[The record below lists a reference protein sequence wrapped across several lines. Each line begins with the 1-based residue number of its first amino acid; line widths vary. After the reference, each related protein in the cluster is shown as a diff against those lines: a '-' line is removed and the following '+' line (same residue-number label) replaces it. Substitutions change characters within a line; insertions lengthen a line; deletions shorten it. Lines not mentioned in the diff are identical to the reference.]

1 MAPEGAVAHGLG
13 WRHREGTRVDRM
25 YEPDQGY
32 TRADRT
38 GVTTAARPDA
48 APRGPMLKFTVGGL
62 SCALPLADVQEI
74 TAMVWITP
82 LPGAAPNLLGVI
94 DCHGTPCPVVD
105 VRHLLNL
112 PAVPIEPEHHLVV
125 LRLGAE
131 LLAIPCDRA
140 ETVLWASV
148 RPVAGAGASG
158 QVIQG
163 LIQGG
168 DSVTLVL
175 DSAHLLKGSPIG
187 ETKLERLARGRP
199 VEGMRN
205 GSR

>member
-1 MAPEGAVAHGLG
+1 
-13 WRHREGTRVDRM
+13 
-25 YEPDQGY
+25 
-32 TRADRT
+32 
-38 GVTTAARPDA
+38 
-48 APRGPMLKFTVGGL
+48 MLKFTVGGL
-62 SCALPLADVQEI
+62 NCALPLEDVQEI
-74 TAMVWITP
+74 TAMVWVTP
-82 LPGAAPNLLGVI
+82 LPVAGSNLLGVI

-112 PAVPIEPEHHLVV
+112 PGVPIEPEQHLVV

-140 ETVLWASV
+140 ETVLWGNV
-148 RPVAGAGASG
+148 QPVAGADAGG

-175 DSAHLLKGSPIG
+175 DSANLLKGAPIAQSQ
-187 ETKLERLARGRP
+187 LRRLSSGTP
-199 VEGMRN
+199 VEVVRN
-205 GSR
+205 ETR